1 MTEKEF
7 NRKFKG
13 VNAPIYRGAPM
24 PPFDPAMVNESKFAD
39 ELRVK
44 WYYFSFIEGD
54 SSANGTVNVKWESQE
69 WDADGIDGLVEEIR
83 RCLKHIGFVGNVV
96 LEIWERGEKG
106 SGEYE
111 AYREFDVI

>member
-7 NRKFKG
+7 NCKFKG
-13 VNAPIYRGAPM
+13 VNAPEYRGAPM

-39 ELRVK
+39 ELRFK
-44 WYYFSFIEGD
+44 TYEFNFIEGD
-54 SSANGTVNVKWESQE
+54 SSTNDTVNVKWESQE

-83 RCLKHIGFVGNVV
+83 RCLKHIGFAGNVK
-96 LEIWERGEKG
+96 LEIWEHSENG
-106 SGEYE
+106 S

>member
-13 VNAPIYRGAPM
+13 VNAPEYRGAPM

-39 ELRVK
+39 ELRLK
-44 WYYFSFIEGD
+44 SCEFNFIEGD
-54 SSANGTVNVKWESQE
+54 SSANDTVNVKWESQE
-69 WDADGIDGLVEEIR
+69 WDADDIAGLVEEIR
-83 RCLKHIGFVGNVV
+83 RCLKHIGFVGNVE

-106 SGEYE
+106 SSEYE
-111 AYREFDVI
+111 AYHEFDVT